1 MAVSDKDKARL
12 RIIRFLSRGA
22 AHASYVPG
30 GRNVLLDGA
39 ERGTVSVCAEVLR
52 AATKDGL
59 VEKRAGKLVLSCDG
73 AAYLRRLSA
82 AGDPFQDQHRE
93 LEEIRIEMPNGAA
106 TVTANL
112 ANPRLTSW
120 RGARRR
126 TATRFSPSTSGGP
139 ASVCAPTT
147 RAASSSPAWGRTG
160 SRRLLQAGATAEP
173 ASPT

>member
-59 VEKRAGKLVLSCDG
+59 VEKRAGKLVLSGDCRQPWIRFRTNIASG
-73 AAYLRRLSA
+73 RKSVSRCQTAQRR
-82 AGDPFQDQHRE
+82 
-93 LEEIRIEMPNGAA
+93 
-106 TVTANL
+106 
-112 ANPRLTSW
+112 
-120 RGARRR
+120 
-126 TATRFSPSTSGGP
+126 
-139 ASVCAPTT
+139 
-147 RAASSSPAWGRTG
+147 
-160 SRRLLQAGATAEP
+160 
-173 ASPT
+173 

>member
-59 VEKRAGKLVLSCDG
+59 VEKRAGKLVRF
-73 AAYLRRLSA
+73 LRRR
-82 AGDPFQDQHRE
+82 GIPT
-93 LEEIRIEMPNGAA
+93 A
-106 TVTANL
+106 TVG
-112 ANPRLTSW
+112 S
-120 RGARRR
+120 RG
-126 TATRFSPSTSGGP
+126 SVSGP
-139 ASVCAPTT
+139 AS
-147 RAASSSPAWGRTG
+147 RAGGNPYRDAKRRSDGDGQPRRIPA
-160 SRRLLQAGATAEP
+160 
-173 ASPT
+173 